1 MISEKSVE
9 EKQYQRQIY
18 KQQMANVG
26 MENSHEK
33 RHFTGVLG
41 MEKGELFGLV
51 NLFADME
58 QGIEVD
64 QVHNL
69 TTRNIVQ
76 RSNSRY
82 AGIRIEQVDDDIPD
96 GKVDGVSKEMEALF
110 GAEDEKKGDMLLHLA
125 GASYTHNHNAIVGE
139 DDVERVFATKVSML
153 YELFVESPSPFL
165 SIDLSSSCSCFCSSF
180 SSISFYFSC
189 HHML

>member
-1 MISEKSVE
+1 MQDRAYRIGQKKDTEIYRLISEKSVE

-64 QVHNL
+64 KVHNL

-76 RSNSRY
+76 RTNSRY
-82 AGIRIEQVDDDIPD
+82 EGIRVEQVDE
-96 GKVDGVSKEMEALF
+96 GSSKGSNVEGISKDMETLF
-110 GAEDEKKGDMLLHLA
+110 GAEEEKKGSEALLHIA

-139 DDVERVFATKVSML
+139 DDVERAFATKVNTSLDEDMHI
-153 YELFVESPSPFL
+153 F
-165 SIDLSSSCSCFCSSF
+165 SF
-180 SSISFYFSC
+180 
-189 HHML
+189 